1 MCTVILLSIASSAAA
16 QSTTGVSGA
25 LAWLDSRQNA
35 NGTWGTDPEL
45 LPRDTARV
53 LITRGLLKSN
63 SASVTS
69 GLGWL
74 ANQRGFDA
82 NQYLAEQAVALAL
95 ANIDATPSLERLA
108 LQRSNAGPDYGG
120 FIDHTGNSY
129 DSALALQA
137 LMVQETRYATSI
149 AGVVTT
155 LITRQNADGGWGF
168 EGGFDSSVAL
178 TAEVL
183 TALSSTTTQQAPP
196 ATIAAAQAYLATR
209 ISANGSIGIGPLET
223 AMAFRALALSGY
235 PVSATAAM
243 TLGYLTSQQSPDGS
257 WSGDAYITAR
267 VLEAYAANKPNLVT
281 RDGDL
286 TLSPGQVNEG
296 QTVTASL
303 KVTNTGAAAS
313 AATKVTLF
321 IGDAEGRELASVS
334 LSSLAAGESRTA
346 TLNFS
351 TTDLTGTH
359 TISAVVDPQNVIDE
373 LRGDDND
380 TTAALTVTG
389 KPDLQILPSD
399 IVTAPARMQPNREGT
414 LSVTI
419 RNTGQAEAT
428 TPGYAIYVGVGTVE
442 TLLKKATAGSIEAD
456 GAMVVSVPLTLEAG
470 THTVRVVADPDAQ
483 ITEASESNNQASK
496 SVAVTASAN
505 VDLRIRAG
513 NVVANPTRPA
523 TGQSFTI
530 STIVENT
537 GVDSV
542 SSKVA
547 FYDGVPGAGG
557 IVIALLPV
565 EIASQSRAQLQITH
579 VATAESR
586 VIYAVADPDEL
597 LPEVDE
603 TNNRAYALLTDSFV
617 DLVLTRE
624 GFVLPRQ
631 AFIQGQ
637 TLNARLVVR
646 NSGILP
652 ATAVRVVVYD
662 DVPSKGGIKVVDTTV
677 NVPAGGKTVVP
688 VSWTVRAGQRFA
700 TAIVNEG
707 NTLFEPDYANNTVA
721 KLYTPRSDE
730 GDIALSGVRA
740 SAVDRANLII
750 DQDTLRVSGNVAVN
764 ITTAAVHR
772 PFTVTLFEDVD
783 GDFAF
788 HPEIDAAIGSTL
800 VEVGQS
806 PQRVV
811 VNAEGT
817 VRFAPGKLVFHLDS
831 SNAIRESV
839 EVNNFVDVWQDCQSI
854 AAFEPGIKWRTSD
867 LARNLAPVARFRDT
881 NGDDL
886 VDDNDVP
893 YIVHATGG
901 AIALHRGDT
910 GQRLWIRNFG
920 FFGRQLSTA
929 IGDLDGDGVPEIL
942 AANFRHRIVAL
953 DIDGNTKWQSEELG
967 LHPDWE
973 PFLFFRDFTYVG
985 APAIADLEGDGTIE
999 VIVGRTVLRGAN
1011 GTIKWV
1017 GSGSSGR
1024 AFNGTD
1030 LYGENFPD
1038 QEAPITADLNGDG
1051 KLEVIAGST
1060 AYRPDG
1066 TILWH
1071 RADLADGYAATVTLA
1086 GDVTPSIALVAH
1098 GRITMLRSD
1107 GTTRWGPTN
1116 LPNGARMGGAPTVFM
1131 DGATGPW
1138 VGVAGDGWYT
1148 VFNAT
1153 TGAVRWTRATTTDL
1167 SFGVIT
1173 TNAATA
1179 YDFGMGMT
1187 LAYAARH
1194 AFYLLRASD
1203 GAILY
1208 EMPNEQSPFYPTTP
1222 VIADIDGDGRTDIAV
1237 PGTDGMK
1244 ILSDPRWNGTRGVFN
1259 QLSYNTVN
1267 VANDRAV
1274 IPALVTQTA
1283 FSKTHFRTNT
1293 PQASTFMGV
1302 AGQPN
1307 LTASYM
1313 RADTSAFPENVQ
1325 LTVRAGNN
1333 GWLKAIDTT
1342 VAFYRVSS
1350 GASTLAGV
1358 ATLRELT
1365 PGEYEDVTLTFENPP
1380 EDTTAFYAV
1389 VDDAGT
1395 PSSGQVAECNESDNR
1410 SQNLA
1415 VRFRA
1420 DIAVVQSLLGVTDP
1434 LPRQG
1439 EQIEFA
1445 AIATLSGA
1453 VNASQLLAQFYLG
1466 DPSAG
1471 GEAISGLL
1479 PTEVTTRSGQRN
1491 ARVSFPWTVTAP
1503 AGNHGV
1509 YVVFDPANV
1518 IAEDTE
1524 DNNRGTYSLAVST
1537 SDPLRKLS
1545 GSMSLTP
1552 PTAEPGNTV
1561 EIEIF
1566 VQNIGN
1572 VALENVVLQYVVSGG
1587 SGSDLQGSAT
1597 IASIAKNGI
1606 VSLNVGQFV
1615 PTENG
1620 QYTVAVTP
1628 ADPDVTLI
1636 ASAKRI
1642 NIAPFASGAIDV
1654 APQRVPIG
1662 LPMIQAHSRVSRTNT
1677 IALPDDPLVPL
1688 VKTHLQKGVNWLTA
1702 SVEPQLVG
1710 CYKCHVHAQALT
1722 GLEASQKVA
1731 GITVNDLVTKKTFDL
1746 ITQSQNAN
1754 GSVGTCCEKTATTT
1768 AAWAL
1773 SHHAD
1778 GAEAAPALTRS
1789 LNHLLNHD
1797 APDGGYTSDLAE
1809 QGSLLGRETPTMFAM
1824 VAYARGYEITRSP
1837 VYQAQLGQLTRFALA
1852 YDYQS
1857 ARTRGPEYAA
1867 RMAIGLAHVIPYLE
1881 DAPLKTSAERRLQ
1894 DIALFLR
1901 NLQNPDGTFGT
1912 VAQPDLPVIRTA
1924 QSLYTLALAGAQGN
1938 DPALRSAIVWLLN
1951 AQRPEGGWSEV
1962 RSQFNEP
1969 IHWFDETTWAVIA
1982 LPVAFARLSQF
1993 DVNLRI
1999 TVPDTSKLV
2008 SVSPPA
2014 NSSQAI
2020 QGGRTYLWELTDVS
2034 ETGRDVYL
2042 DLELTGISNDEIRAA
2057 TGAASVEYRHP
2068 YGEER
2073 FTRSLSVPTVTGF
2086 APLDVT
2092 ISTDAPSYPSATPVA
2107 ITEVIRN
2114 LGSTTEAI
2122 TSDVVIQD
2130 ANGLTIATVTAN
2142 EPVTGLPHLSFAGWN
2157 YTLSLSTPVER
2168 GGLGRVVEVPLDF
2181 AGMLAQVGST
2191 SLFDVDSIRV
2201 TADASPASELY
2212 HSWIPAGPN
2221 PAVGNLLV
2229 TVPDDALVGS
2239 TVAMHLW
2246 FDTVENGLKPVSEF
2260 AEKRASTTPTAGTS
2274 GGFHATYWN
2283 LDRARSSFAA
2293 AMPGGLSY
2301 QQPPILTTTHPTSAI
2316 FSIAPAGVPQ
2326 EFWATEWT
2334 GAIYAPLAG
2343 TYQFLL
2349 GSDEGSW
2356 LYIDDRLTIN
2366 NGLNHALREVTTS
2379 VALTAGF
2386 HSFRVVMFNW
2396 GGPYS
2401 LYLKWAQPGRGF
2413 EVIEGAFLYPALP
2426 AADREDVIIG
2436 APARIEP
2443 ARTSRQYVWNTGTTA
2458 AGNYS
2463 VRGTLKH
2470 QGRFADSDVA
2480 TITITPSSHLTGT
2493 IATDKPAYDEGEVVH
2508 LSAVAHYESG
2518 NVTLAN
2524 VAATVSVVDSSGVTI
2539 ASAATPIA
2547 SLLPGQSASAR
2558 LDWPAGAN
2566 TPGSYTARLI
2576 VKDAGGT
2583 TLAQANVPFE
2593 LRPASQS
2600 GKGVTGTISAPAS
2613 VQASKSASIAV
2624 SLTNNGNAA
2633 IADGPFSVVV
2643 LHPQTQEAVATLDF
2657 TASIAVAATQTAT
2670 VTWQT
2675 TSTTAQVAHDVYL
2688 VSRITATPVP
2698 LAQTT
2703 IRVTEPPLTRMSATV
2718 TASAPLFDCNDNV
2731 SITATA
2737 TYDEGDT
2744 TRENVSVVI
2753 TVTDSSSA
2761 VVATGSDVVA
2771 SFAVGQTLTAPLNW
2785 TTGSAMPGTYNVAV
2799 VVRDSEQTFA
2809 QAGTSFEIRS
2819 SAVTGRCLTGSIA
2832 PSTPSVFAGDP
2843 FPFVLSVVNGGNA
2856 ALSAAPFAVVITN
2869 PSDDSLIYTT
2879 LNVSVAAAKGATF
2892 NGNVSWTT
2900 TGVTPRSY
2908 LARLVSLITEPA
2920 VSVAETTVE
2929 VKERP
2934 SSTMSATVSSTAPAY
2949 DCNDTAHVTAAV
2961 SYTAGNVTRTD
2972 VMATITIAGPGG
2984 TTVASGARTAATF
2997 AVGET
3002 LTATL
3007 NWATTISAPGT
3018 YTVTV
3023 VVADANEVFAQ
3034 AATSFEVRSSAATGK
3049 CLSGSIT
3056 ASTSS
3061 VNVGEPV
3068 PFALSVVNGGNA
3080 ALSAAPF
3087 AVLITNPSD
3096 DSLIATRNVSVD
3108 AAKGATFNG
3117 NVSWTTTGVTP
3128 HIYRARLVSLITGT
3142 AVSLAETQVEVKAP
3156 SASSMSARVSTD
3168 ASAYDCNAQ
3177 VSIEASVS
3185 YDSGNITRSNVTATL
3200 AVVGPGGALV
3210 ATGARTAAT
3219 FAVGDTLTV
3228 PLQWTTGTAT
3238 PGTYTVTVIAAD
3250 GTATYAQAAT
3260 SFQIRSSASTGV
3272 CITGSLSAPQSVDRP
3287 AAVPF
3292 SVTVTNGGNAALSA
3306 APFAIVITHPTTGA
3320 AVATLSL
3327 SASVGKGA
3335 VFTSEVAWPT
3345 SAATPQFYRARL
3357 VSLITGTAVVLAET
3371 MFEVK
3376 APSFAL
3382 DVSVATRPRVL
3393 LWRDCAKGKSN
3404 KSCTPTEPPF
3414 IATSLRDAGIRFT
3427 LVGTSKKFI
3436 DALRTGGYSAV
3447 ILYQPY
3453 DADDDD
3459 HDHDDI
3465 RGAVSPEHDDDD
3477 DDGGH
3482 SDVIVE
3488 ALESM
3493 RAGIGLLYIDSK
3505 DDDDDD
3511 DDDFRSWPSYATED
3525 EGGSSPRWRDALGV
3539 HFEGRLRGPAT
3550 VNLLATSWTSPGRIT
3565 FAGDGLKIEL
3575 RGATAAGKLLST
3587 GQPAIAFNRF
3597 GEGRTVTLPFDP
3609 EVTRTADVARFLVS
3623 AVNHVSRTTASPFA
3637 ARAVVPVHVDVTTP
3651 PGAPASMRI
3660 KATLPAGVT
3669 LIDALPTTAAPPS
3682 WTASLPGGSTSRFAV
3697 WVRLPDAVGSSV
3709 ITAEAGLTGGPS
3721 TLSKTL
3727 AVNVG
3732 AGRTDLLVK
3741 VKAALETLKAQS
3753 RTNNDTKRLS
3763 DALGEVRSIEIAGNP
3778 TRQDVTLRIVERTL
3792 AIAELL
3798 SKVSLDTT
3806 VARRENGR
3814 LLHYWQ
3820 SRLNP

>member
-1 MCTVILLSIASSAAA
+1 MARSNAVLERLLRTVLLLSIASSAAA

-53 LITRGLLKSN
+53 LITRGLLKSQ

-137 LMVQETRYATSI
+137 LTVHETRYATSI

-155 LITRQNADGGWGF
+155 LITRQNGDGGWSF
-168 EGGFDSSVAL
+168 EAGFDSNVAL

-183 TALSSTTTQQAPP
+183 TALSSTTAQQAPP
-196 ATIAAAQAYLATR
+196 ATIAAAQAYLVAR
-209 ISANGSIGIGPLET
+209 INPNGSIGIGPLET

-235 PVSATAAM
+235 PVSATAAT
-243 TLGYLTSQQSPDGS
+243 TLGYLTSQQLPDGS
-257 WSGDAYITAR
+257 WGGDAYVTAR
-267 VLEAYAANKPNLVT
+267 VLEGFAANKPNLVT
-281 RDGDL
+281 RNGDL
-286 TLSPGQVNEG
+286 TFSPGQVNEG

-313 AATKVTLF
+313 ATTKVTLF
-321 IGDAEGRELASVS
+321 IGDAEGRELTPVS
-334 LSSLAAGESRTA
+334 LAPLAAGESRTA
-346 TLNFS
+346 TLSFS

-359 TISAVVDPQNVIDE
+359 TISAVVDPENVIDE
-373 LRGDDND
+373 LRGDDNE
-380 TTAALTVTG
+380 TSATLTVTG
-389 KPDLQILPSD
+389 KADLQILPSD
-399 IVTAPARMQPNREGT
+399 IVTTPARMQPNREGT

-442 TLLKKATAGSIEAD
+442 TLLKKATAASITAD
-456 GAMVVSVPLTLEAG
+456 GATVVSVPLTLDAG
-470 THTVRVVADPDAQ
+470 TYTIRVVVDPDAQ
-483 ITEASESNNQASK
+483 ITEASESNNAASK

-513 NVVANPTRPA
+513 NVVANPARPT
-523 TGQSFTI
+523 TGQSFTV

-537 GVDSV
+537 GIDNA
-542 SSKVA
+542 SSRIA
-547 FYDGVPGAGG
+547 FYDGAPGAGG
-557 IVIALLPV
+557 NVIAVLPV
-565 EIASQSRAQLQITH
+565 EIASQSSTQLQITH
-579 VATAESR
+579 VATAQSR

-617 DLVLTRE
+617 DLFVTRE
-624 GFVLPRQ
+624 GFVLPRVP
-631 AFIQGQ
+631 FIQGQ
-637 TLNARLVVR
+637 RLDGRLVVR

-662 DVPSKGGIKVVDTTV
+662 DVPSKGGIKVVDTTI

-730 GDIALSGVRA
+730 GDIALSGARA
-740 SAVDRANLII
+740 SAVDTTNLII
-750 DQDTLRVSGNVAVN
+750 DQETLTVSGNVAVN
-764 ITTAAVHR
+764 ITTFAVNR

-831 SNAIRESV
+831 GNAIRES
-839 EVNNFVDVWQDCQSI
+839 EERNNFVDVWQDCQSI
-854 AAFEPGIKWRTSD
+854 AASEPGIKWRTTD

-953 DIDGNTKWQSEELG
+953 DVDGNTKWQSDELG
-967 LHPDWE
+967 IHPDWE

-985 APAIADLEGDGTIE
+985 APAIADLEGDGSVE
-999 VIVGRTVLRGAN
+999 VVVGRTVLRGAN

-1071 RADLADGYAATVTLA
+1071 RADLADGYAGAVTLA
-1086 GDVTPSIALVAH
+1086 GDATPSIALVAH

-1179 YDFGMGMT
+1179 YDFGTGMT

-1208 EMPNEQSPFYPTTP
+1208 EMPNEQSPFYPTAP
-1222 VIADIDGDGRTDIAV
+1222 VIADIDADGRTDIAV
-1237 PGTDGMK
+1237 PGTGGIK

-1267 VANDRAV
+1267 VANDRAA
-1274 IPALVTQTA
+1274 IPALVTQTS

-1313 RADTSAFPENVQ
+1313 RADTSAFPENVK

-1350 GASTLAGV
+1350 GTSTLAGV
-1358 ATLRELT
+1358 ATLRELA

-1380 EDTTAFYAV
+1380 EETTAFYAI

-1395 PSSGQVAECNESDNR
+1395 PSSGQVAECNETDNR
-1410 SQNLA
+1410 SQNLG
-1415 VRFRA
+1415 VRFSA
-1420 DIAVVQSLLGVTDP
+1420 DIAVVQTLLGVTDP

-1445 AIATLSGA
+1445 AVASISGA
-1453 VNASQLLAQFYLG
+1453 VNASQLVAQFYLG

-1479 PTEVTTRSGQRN
+1479 PAEVTTRSGERS
-1491 ARVSFPWTVTAP
+1491 ARVLFPWTVTAP

-1509 YVVFDPANV
+1509 YVVFDPANA
-1518 IAEDTE
+1518 IPEDAE
-1524 DNNRGTYSLAVST
+1524 DNNRGSYSLAVST

-1545 GSMSLTP
+1545 GTMSLTP
-1552 PTAEPGNTV
+1552 ATAEPGNPV

-1572 VALENVVLQYVVSGG
+1572 VALQNVVLQYVVSGG
-1587 SGSDLQGSAT
+1587 SGSGLTGSAT
-1597 IASIAKNGI
+1597 IASISKNGV
-1606 VSLNVGQFV
+1606 VSLPVGQFV
-1615 PTENG
+1615 PAQNG
-1620 QYTVAVTP
+1620 QYNVAITP
-1628 ADPDVTLI
+1628 EGPDVTLI
-1636 ASAKRI
+1636 ASTKSI
-1642 NIAPFASGAIDV
+1642 SIAPFASGTIEV
-1654 APQRVPIG
+1654 APRRVPIG
-1662 LPMIQAHSRVSRTNT
+1662 LPMIQAHTRISRTNT

-1688 VKTHLQKGVNWLTA
+1688 VKTHLQKGVNWITA
-1702 SVEPQLVG
+1702 AVEPQLVG

-1731 GITVNDLVTKKTFDL
+1731 GVTVNALVTKKTFDL

-1778 GAEAAPALTRS
+1778 GAEAAPALTKT

-1797 APDGGYTSDLAE
+1797 AADGGYTSDLADA
-1809 QGSLLGRETPTMFAM
+1809 GSLQGRETPTMFAM
-1824 VAYARGYEITRSP
+1824 IAYARGYEITRSP
-1837 VYQAQLGQLTRFALA
+1837 VYQAQLAQLTRFALA

-1857 ARTRGPEYAA
+1857 ARTRGPEFAA
-1867 RMAIGLAHVIPYLE
+1867 RMAIGLAHVIPHLE
-1881 DAPLKTSAERRLQ
+1881 DALLKTSAERRLQ
-1894 DIALFLR
+1894 DIARFLR
-1901 NLQNPDGTFGT
+1901 DLQNPDGTFGT
-1912 VAQPDLPVIRTA
+1912 LAQPDLPVIRTA
-1924 QSLYTLALAGAQGN
+1924 QSLYTLTLAGAQGN

-1962 RSQFNEP
+1962 RSQFNQP

-1982 LPVAFARLSQF
+1982 LPVAFARLGQF
-1993 DVNLRI
+1993 DVSLRI

-2008 SVSPPA
+2008 GISPPA
-2014 NSSQAI
+2014 NSTQAI
-2020 QGGRTYLWELTDVS
+2020 QGGRTYLWDLTDVS

-2042 DLELTGISNDEIRAA
+2042 DLELTGIGNDEIRAA
-2057 TGAASVEYRHP
+2057 TGAASVEYRSP
-2068 YGEER
+2068 YGGER
-2073 FTRSLSVPTVTGF
+2073 VTRSLSVPTVTGF
-2086 APLDVT
+2086 ASLEVGV
-2092 ISTDAPSYPSATPVA
+2092 STDAPSYPPATPVA

-2122 TSDVVIQD
+2122 TSDLVIQD
-2130 ANGLTIATVTAN
+2130 ANGLTIATVAAN
-2142 EPVTGLPHLSFAGWN
+2142 EPVTGLPHLPFAGWN
-2157 YTLSLSTPVER
+2157 YTLPLATPVER

-2181 AGMLAQVGST
+2181 AGLLAQLGSS

-2212 HSWIPAGPN
+2212 YSWIPTGTN

-2229 TVPDDALVGS
+2229 TVPENAPVGS
-2239 TVAMHLW
+2239 TVAMHLF
-2246 FDTVENGLKPVSEF
+2246 FDTVENGLKPVSKF

-2274 GGFHATYWN
+2274 GGFRATYWN
-2283 LDRARSSFAA
+2283 LDRPRSFFSPV
-2293 AMPGGLSY
+2293 MPGGLTY

-2334 GAIYAPLAG
+2334 GAIYAPVAG

-2356 LYIDDRLTIN
+2356 LYLDDRLVIN
-2366 NGLNHALREVTTS
+2366 NGQSHALREVTTS
-2379 VALTAGF
+2379 VVLTAGF

-2443 ARTSRQYVWNTGTTA
+2443 ARISRQYVWNTGTTA
-2458 AGNYS
+2458 AGNYI
-2463 VRGTLKH
+2463 VRGTVKQ
-2470 QGRFADSDVA
+2470 QGRFADTDVA
-2480 TITITPSSHLTGT
+2480 TITITPASRLTGT
-2493 IATDKPAYDEGEVVH
+2493 IATDKPAYDEGEVAH

-2524 VAATVSVVDSSGVTI
+2524 VTATVSVVDSNGATI

-2547 SLLPGQSASAR
+2547 SLLPGQSASER
-2558 LDWPAGAN
+2558 LDWQVGTH
-2566 TPGSYTARLI
+2566 TPGTYTARLI
-2576 VKDAGGT
+2576 VKDAAGT
-2583 TLAQANVPFE
+2583 TLAQANAPFE

-2600 GKGVTGTISAPAS
+2600 GKGVTGTISTPAS
-2613 VQASKSASIAV
+2613 VQATRSASIAV

-2633 IADGPFSVVV
+2633 IVDGPFSVVI
-2643 LHPQTQEAVATLDF
+2643 LHPQTQEAVAMLNV
-2657 TASIAVAATQTAT
+2657 TASIAVAATHTAT

-2675 TSTTAQVAHDVYL
+2675 TSTTPQLVYDAYL
-2688 VSRITATPVP
+2688 VSRITGIPVP

-2718 TASAPLFDCNDNV
+2718 TANATLYECNDNV

-2737 TYDEGDT
+2737 TYDEGDA

-2753 TVTDSSSA
+2753 TVTDPSSA
-2761 VVATGSDVVA
+2761 IVATGSAVA
-2771 SFAVGQTLTAPLNW
+2771 ASLAVGQTLTAPLNW
-2785 TTGSAMPGTYNVAV
+2785 TTGSATPGTYSVTV

-2819 SAVTGRCLTGSIA
+2819 SAVTGHCLTGSIA
-2832 PSTPSVFAGDP
+2832 ASTPSVFTGDP
-2843 FPFVLSVVNGGNA
+2843 FPFVLSVLNGGNT

-2869 PSDDSLIYTT
+2869 PSDDSL
-2879 LNVSVAAAKGATF
+2879 
-2892 NGNVSWTT
+2892 
-2900 TGVTPRSY
+2900 
-2908 LARLVSLITEPA
+2908 
-2920 VSVAETTVE
+2920 
-2929 VKERP
+2929 
-2934 SSTMSATVSSTAPAY
+2934 M
-2949 DCNDTAHVTAAV
+2949 
-2961 SYTAGNVTRTD
+2961 
-2972 VMATITIAGPGG
+2972 
-2984 TTVASGARTAATF
+2984 
-2997 AVGET
+2997 
-3002 LTATL
+3002 ATL
-3007 NWATTISAPGT
+3007 N
-3018 YTVTV
+3018 
-3023 VVADANEVFAQ
+3023 
-3034 AATSFEVRSSAATGK
+3034 
-3049 CLSGSIT
+3049 L
-3056 ASTSS
+3056 
-3061 VNVGEPV
+3061 
-3068 PFALSVVNGGNA
+3068 
-3080 ALSAAPF
+3080 
-3087 AVLITNPSD
+3087 
-3096 DSLIATRNVSVD
+3096 SVD

-3117 NVSWTTTGVTP
+3117 NVSWTTTGVAP
-3128 HIYRARLVSLITGT
+3128 RSYRARLVSLITGT
-3142 AVSLAETQVEVKAP
+3142 AVPLAETTVEVKDRP
-3156 SASSMSARVSTD
+3156 SSAMSARVSTN
-3168 ASAYDCNAQ
+3168 ASTYDCNAQ
-3177 VSIEASVS
+3177 VSIDASVT
-3185 YDSGNITRSNVTATL
+3185 YEGGNITRSNVKATVT
-3200 AVVGPGGALV
+3200 VVGPGGTLV
-3210 ATGARTAAT
+3210 ATTSKTAVT
-3219 FAVGDTLTV
+3219 FAVGDMLSV
-3228 PLQWTTGTAT
+3228 PLQWTTGTAA
-3238 PGTYTVTVIAAD
+3238 PGTYTVSVTAAD
-3250 GTATYAQAAT
+3250 ATTTYAQAAT
-3260 SFQIRSSASTGV
+3260 SFQIRSSASTGA
-3272 CITGSLSAPQSVDRP
+3272 CITGTLLAPQTIDRP

-3292 SVTVTNGGNAALSA
+3292 SVTITNGGNTALSA
-3306 APFAIVITHPTTGA
+3306 APFAVLITHPTTGA
-3320 AVATLSL
+3320 AVATLNV
-3327 SASVGKGA
+3327 SASVGSGA
-3335 VFTSEVAWPT
+3335 VFTSEVTWPT

-3357 VSLITGTAVVLAET
+3357 VSLITGSAVVLAET

-3393 LWRDCAKGKSN
+3393 LWNDCSRGKSN

-3414 IATSLRDAGIRFT
+3414 VGTSLRDAGIRFM
-3427 LVGTSKKFI
+3427 LVGTSQKFI

-3447 ILYQPY
+3447 VIYQP
-3453 DADDDD
+3453 DDGDDGDHDDDD
-3459 HDHDDI
+3459 FHGGI
-3465 RGAVSPEHDDDD
+3465 SAEHNDDDD
-3477 DDGGH
+3477 DDGG
-3482 SDVIVE
+3482 SDNDVIDE
-3488 ALESM
+3488 ALETI

-3511 DDDFRSWPSYATED
+3511 DDFRSGPSYATED
-3525 EGGSSPRWRDALGV
+3525 EGGSSPQWREALGV
-3539 HFEGRLRGPAT
+3539 HFKGRLKGPST
-3550 VNLLATSWTSPGRIT
+3550 VDLLTTSWTSPGRIS
-3565 FAGDGLKIEL
+3565 FAGDGLRIEL

-3587 GQPAIAFNRF
+3587 GQPAIAFHRF

-3609 EVTRTADVARFLVS
+3609 EVTRTADVARLLVS

-3637 ARAVVPVHVDVTTP
+3637 ARAVVPIHLDVTTP
-3651 PGAPASMRI
+3651 PGAPALMRI

-3669 LIDALPTTAAPPS
+3669 LIDALPTTAAPPN
-3682 WTASLPGGSTSRFAV
+3682 WAASLPGGATSRFAV
-3697 WVRLPDAVGSSV
+3697 WVRLPDAVGSSL
-3709 ITAEAGLTGGPS
+3709 ITAEAGLSGGPP

-3727 AVNVG
+3727 TLNVG
-3732 AGRTDLLVK
+3732 AGRADLLAK

-3753 RTNNDTKRLS
+3753 RTNNDTKRIR
-3763 DALGEVRSIEIAGNP
+3763 DALDEVRSIETAGNP
-3778 TRQDVTLRIVERTL
+3778 TKQDSILRIVERTL
-3792 AIAELL
+3792 TIAELL

-3806 VARRENGR
+3806 IARRENGR